1 MMATRGHLC
10 GLHHRPGLV
19 LSGFIIGLA
28 LILSGCG
35 TSGTTTWQGIGPNAR
50 SITAL
55 ATEPGQM
62 LTIFAGSA
70 GQGLFRSLDG
80 GESWAA
86 DNTGLPSSATVNS
99 IVIDQTQSGLIYL
112 GTDQGVFLSN
122 DNGDHW
128 QSASR
133 GLPAGAGDA
142 VTTLLLNPDDA
153 TTIYAGTAQNGVY
166 ISHDG
171 AKSWSA
177 SAQGLPAGATVH
189 ALLAEESGQ
198 TLLLYAA
205 IAGAGVYQSKDGGAN
220 WSTSNTGLPV
230 GVDGLSL
237 LSQPSDP
244 GGLYVGTSM
253 GVYRSTDGGAS
264 WKAANTGLG
273 QTPPQVVALGLNT
286 QQPTFL
292 YAATSTGVFLSTDG
306 GANWGQLV
314 SGLPNHSVAALAVV
328 GSPSNAGTLYA
339 AAGQIYVYPTV
350 TGAAGGQIVTFV
362 ILGIFL
368 LLFLLLFRQQRRVLQ
383 KMTPHSPTRLVRP
396 SRAIQQSNAE
406 AAGTKNGAT
415 SVSSSGSDLAA
426 PEAERE
432 PDAGHA
438 LGNDEC

>member
-1 MMATRGHLC
+1 MMATRGHLR
-10 GLHHRPGLV
+10 GLHHRPSLV

-28 LILSGCG
+28 LILSSCG
-35 TSGTTTWQGIGPNAR
+35 TSGTTTWQEIGPNAR

-70 GQGLFRSLDG
+70 GEGLFRSLDG

-86 DNTGLPSSATVNS
+86 DNTSLPPSVTINC
-99 IVIDQTQSGLIYL
+99 IVIDQTQSGLVYL

-133 GLPAGAGDA
+133 GLPAGPGDV

-153 TTIYAGTAQNGVY
+153 TTIYAGISQNGVY

-198 TLLLYAA
+198 NLLLYAA
-205 IAGAGVYQSKDGGAN
+205 LAGAGVYQSRDNGAS
-220 WSTSNTGLPV
+220 WSARDVGLPA

-253 GVYRSTDGGAS
+253 GVYRSTDEGAS
-264 WKAANTGLG
+264 WKADSNGLG

-286 QQPTFL
+286 QQPAFL

-306 GANWGQLV
+306 GTHWGQLV

-339 AAGQIYVYPTV
+339 AAGQVYVYPTV

-383 KMTPHSPTRLVRP
+383 KMTPHPPSRPVRP
-396 SRAIQQSNAE
+396 PGGTQQSDAE
-406 AAGTKNGAT
+406 TAGTKNGAT
-415 SVSSSGSDLAA
+415 SVPSSGNDLAV

-432 PDAGHA
+432 PGTGDA
-438 LGNDEC
+438 LGDDEC